1 MYFSRISRGTGL
13 SVSGGGDVIATA
25 ILDAVG
31 LERLSPALL
40 MTVIIVVCAT
50 LTLFLSNAGVASL
63 FTPVVIPLASAMGV
77 SPVPYVIV
85 IAIAVN
91 LAIATPLGTAVNMQI
106 LPAGYKFMDFVK
118 LGGPLW
124 LIMVAALCLLAPI
137 FYPL

>member
-1 MYFSRISRGTGL
+1 MLGTGL
-13 SVSGGGDVIATA
+13 SVSGGGDVIANA

-40 MTVIIVVCAT
+40 MTVIIVVCGT
-50 LTLFLSNAGVASL
+50 LTLFLSNGGVASL

-91 LAIATPLGTAVNMQI
+91 LAIATPLGTAVNVQI

-124 LIMVAALCLLAPI
+124 LVMVAALCLLAPI

>member
-1 MYFSRISRGTGL
+1 MLGTGL
-13 SVSGGGDVIATA
+13 SVSGGGDVIANA

-50 LTLFLSNAGVASL
+50 LTLFLSNGGVASL

>member
-1 MYFSRISRGTGL
+1 MLGTGL
-13 SVSGGGDVIATA
+13 SVSGGGDVIANA

-40 MTVIIVVCAT
+40 MTVIIVVCGT
-50 LTLFLSNAGVASL
+50 LTLFLSNGGVASL

-124 LIMVAALCLLAPI
+124 LVMVAALCLLAPI

>member
-1 MYFSRISRGTGL
+1 MLGTGL
-13 SVSGGGDVIATA
+13 SVSGGGDVIANA

-50 LTLFLSNAGVASL
+50 LTLFLSNWGVASL

-91 LAIATPLGTAVNMQI
+91 LAIATPLGTAVNVQI

>member
-1 MYFSRISRGTGL
+1 MLGTGL
-13 SVSGGGDVIATA
+13 SVSGGGDVIANA

-40 MTVIIVVCAT
+40 MTVIIVVCGT
-50 LTLFLSNAGVASL
+50 LTLFLSNGGVASL

-91 LAIATPLGTAVNMQI
+91 LAIATPLGTAVNVQI

>member
-1 MYFSRISRGTGL
+1 M
-13 SVSGGGDVIATA
+13 IANA

-50 LTLFLSNAGVASL
+50 LTLFLSNGGVASL

-91 LAIATPLGTAVNMQI
+91 LAIATPLGTAVNVQI

>member
-1 MYFSRISRGTGL
+1 MLGTGL
-13 SVSGGGDVIATA
+13 SVSGGGDVIANA

-50 LTLFLSNAGVASL
+50 LTLFLSNGGVASL

-91 LAIATPLGTAVNMQI
+91 LAIATPLGTAVNVQI